1 MAMPKTELI
10 YHQDFHTRHEA
21 QQSIFE
27 YIEVFYNLQRYNAA
41 LGYKTSVQFEQNF
54 EPSSIVH

>member
-27 YIEVFYNLQRYNAA
+27 YIEVLHNLQRSNSA

-54 EPSSIVH
+54 EP